1 MARQVTQR
9 EAIKTARGARDRAY
23 DNNEVGIFRAAWTV
37 GTTFAGAEGRCDE
50 RGGKQMNGKQP

>member
-37 GTTFAGAEGRCDE
+37 GTTFAGAEGR
-50 RGGKQMNGKQP
+50 